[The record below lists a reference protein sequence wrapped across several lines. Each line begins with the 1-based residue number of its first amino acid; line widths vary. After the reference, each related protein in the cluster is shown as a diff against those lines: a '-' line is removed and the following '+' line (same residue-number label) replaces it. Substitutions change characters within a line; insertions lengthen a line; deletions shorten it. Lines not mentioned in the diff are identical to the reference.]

1 MELKQKCGIENTKT
15 AIRIMSLKEKIRLLR
30 RKNISYEELLKFLE
44 SLMNFEEMQMWLLK
58 KEIQNEK
65 ITFNDKLD
73 KFFEL
78 KTDENI
84 LEKYD
89 IEQMI
94 KNERKKR

>member
-1 MELKQKCGIENTKT
+1 M
-15 AIRIMSLKEKIRLLR
+15 AI
-30 RKNISYEELLKFLE
+30 
-44 SLMNFEEMQMWLLK
+44 K

-94 KNERKKR
+94 KNERKKRW